1 MPIRTLAI
9 ACLLTIVPA
18 HGRAAGTPLLDV
30 PFVPQSEAL
39 CGGAAAAMVLR
50 YWHATGVHA
59 EDFAALV
66 SDTAAGITLG
76 DLTRAIRDRGWRA
89 WPSAGSASD
98 VRGHLARGRP
108 VIALIEDRPG
118 RNHYVVVV
126 AWAESGVVFHDPAR
140 GPFRVADATTFDRA
154 WTATGRTTLLVVPA
168 DENAALAGPRDAP
181 DRAPLPPAGQAGACR
196 EPLARGIAL
205 ARAGDVA
212 GGETLLSV
220 VRESCATLSAGP
232 RELAGI
238 RFLQERW
245 MDAAALAEEAV
256 SREPTDLHAWQL
268 LATARFLAED
278 PAGALTAWNRRNEPR
293 VDLTRIDGLT
303 RTQYDVVA
311 GLVNLPPRTVLTASH
326 LARAARRVAALP
338 AVGGS
343 RVSYT
348 PTANGLATVDVAVV
362 EHPLVATSRARLLA
376 AALGAATT
384 REASLDVA
392 SPTGNGELWTMTGRW
407 WEGRPRVAF
416 SLAAPRLGPWSGL
429 WRLDGSWERQTY
441 RAPDADRLASDR
453 RRAAIAF
460 ADWGSG
466 AFRWEVGG
474 ALDHWADRGNLVSAT
489 AAVEGRLWID
499 RLALRVDGSAW
510 PRRRGAAGFGSGSLS
525 AAARSTREAGPRWT
539 GQAGLHLVSA
549 AAPLDLWPG
558 AGTGVA
564 RAPLLRAH
572 PLLADGAVRAER
584 LGQILMHATLEHRRP
599 VVSRGLAQFDVAA
612 FADVARLGFARGIA
626 GPRTDVDLGV
636 GVRVGIAGAP
646 GGLRLDL
653 ARGLRDGGMAVSAAW
668 LRAWPGW

>member
-9 ACLLTIVPA
+9 ACLLTVVPA
-18 HGRAAGTPLLDV
+18 HGRAAAPPLLDV

-50 YWHATGVHA
+50 YWRETGVHA

-66 SDTAAGITLG
+66 TDTAAGITLG

-98 VRGHLARGRP
+98 VRAHLARGRP

-118 RNHYVVVV
+118 RNHYVVLV

-140 GPFRVADATTFDRA
+140 GPFRVADAPTFDRA
-154 WTATGRTTLLVVPA
+154 WTVTGRTTLLVLPA
-168 DENAALAGPRDAP
+168 DEEGAF
-181 DRAPLPPAGQAGACR
+181 DRAPDTAERSASPPQAVGSVCE

-238 RFLQERW
+238 RFVQERW
-245 MDAAALAEEAV
+245 SDAAALAEEAV
-256 SREPTDLHAWQL
+256 TRQPTDLHAWQL
-268 LATARFLAED
+268 LATARYLADD
-278 PAGALTAWNRRNEPR
+278 PAGALAAWNQRHEPR

-311 GLVNLPPRTVLTASH
+311 GLVNLPPRTVLTATD

-338 AVGGS
+338 AVRAS

-348 PTANGLATVDVAVV
+348 PGANGLATVDVAVV
-362 EHPLVATSRARLLA
+362 EHPLVAASRARLIA
-376 AALGAATT
+376 AALGAVTA
-384 REASLDVA
+384 REASIDVS
-392 SPTGNGELWTMTGRW
+392 SPTGNGEVWSMSGRW

-416 SLAAPRLGPWSGL
+416 SVAAPRLGPWSGL

-441 RAPDADRLASDR
+441 RAPDAARLESDR

-460 ADWGSG
+460 ADWISG
-466 AFRWEVGG
+466 AWRWEVGG
-474 ALDHWADRGNLVSAT
+474 ALDHWADRGNRVSAT
-489 AAVEGRLWID
+489 TAVESRSWRD
-499 RLALRVDGSAW
+499 RIAVRFDGSLW
-510 PRRRGAAGFGSGSLS
+510 PHSGGAGAFGSGSVS
-525 AAARSTREAGPRWT
+525 AAARSTEETGPAWT
-539 GQAGLHLVSA
+539 GQAGVHLVSA

-558 AGTGVA
+558 AGSGHA
-564 RAPLLRAH
+564 RTPLLRAH
-572 PLLADGAVRAER
+572 PLIADGAVRAER
-584 LGQILMHATLEHRRP
+584 LGQILVHATLEHRRP
-599 VVSRGLAQFDVAA
+599 VVSRGLAQLEVAA
-612 FADVARLGFARGIA
+612 FTDVAWLARSRGFSGS
-626 GPRTDVDLGV
+626 RTDVDLGV
-636 GVRVGIAGAP
+636 GVRARISGAP
-646 GGLRLDL
+646 GALRVDL
-653 ARGLRDGGMAVSAAW
+653 ARGLRDGSMALSAAW
-668 LRAWPGW
+668 QRAWPGW